1 LLQASFLLRT
11 NHTGNSLFLSDIQST
26 MNAFRIAFHEV
37 ATLTL
42 QRITDCFQGC
52 RHDFRGG
59 LAKCL

>member
-1 LLQASFLLRT
+1 
-11 NHTGNSLFLSDIQST
+11 